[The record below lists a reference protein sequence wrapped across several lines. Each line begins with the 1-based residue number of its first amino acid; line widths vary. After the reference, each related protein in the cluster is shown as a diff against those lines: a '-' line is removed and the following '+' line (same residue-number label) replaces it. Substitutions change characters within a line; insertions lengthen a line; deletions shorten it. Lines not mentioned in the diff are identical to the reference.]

1 MLTRRH
7 LRIKVMQSLYSFLP
21 NREGNLGQEIDFFK
35 KSYFNTFS
43 LYLTLLAF
51 LKSTYEH
58 SLGLKDLQK
67 KLRTKKKSEQSPS
80 LAGNK
85 ILQFIAK
92 HPILVNH
99 INKRKIKFW
108 ELDFDYVKSN
118 FKTLEESEKYQ
129 EYSQKESPSVEE
141 DRDIITFFYKEI
153 VAPSVGFYD
162 YIEDKELTWID
173 DLPVVNT
180 FIIKIL
186 QKINPKDLNSL
197 SFPKMNIEDE
207 DPRFAIELLEKVIIS
222 LSSSTEGLSFW
233 LYS

>member
-21 NREGNLGQEIDFFK
+21 NREGNLAQEIDFFK

-58 SLGLKDLQK
+58 ALGLKDLQK
-67 KLRTKKKSEQSPS
+67 KLRTKNNSEQSPS
-80 LAGNK
+80 LVGNK
-85 ILQFIAK
+85 ILQFISK

-118 FKTLEESEKYQ
+118 FKTLVESEKYQ
-129 EYSQKESPSVEE
+129 EYSQKESPPLRRIE
-141 DRDIITFFYKEI
+141 ILLFF
-153 VAPSVGFYD
+153 
-162 YIEDKELTWID
+162 
-173 DLPVVNT
+173 
-180 FIIKIL
+180 FI
-186 QKINPKDLNSL
+186 
-197 SFPKMNIEDE
+197 
-207 DPRFAIELLEKVIIS
+207 RRLL
-222 LSSSTEGLSFW
+222 LHQ
-233 LYS
+233 